1 MKKKNLMFV
10 CACLLMSHAVSAQS
24 KGEEIQFHRHGSLQ
38 LQGGAAYTLGEAGF
52 GYWYLR
58 LWGCMAVTILP
69 RCGDCVPVCPVMNPK
84 ECG

>member
-38 LQGGAAYTLGEAGF
+38 LQGGAGLAT
-52 GYWYLR
+52 WYLR
-58 LWGCMAVTILP
+58 LWGCMAVTILL

-84 ECG
+84 ERG